1 MRFSR
6 PMNNNQPLKI
16 YRRSL
21 DSTCYY
27 ACYVNKSKV
36 SHLRLRADA
45 LTQSPEIWTK
55 QYWCRQRTC
64 KSTMTAYTH
73 ASREVM
79 YSSMSSM
86 LQLEKIHELRL
97 LTGSLVIDRLGLM
110 MKPSLV
116 KHVFPCASCAE
127 PRLRRRT
134 CHKI

>member
-1 MRFSR
+1 
-6 PMNNNQPLKI
+6 
-16 YRRSL
+16 
-21 DSTCYY
+21 
-27 ACYVNKSKV
+27 
-36 SHLRLRADA
+36 
-45 LTQSPEIWTK
+45 
-55 QYWCRQRTC
+55 
-64 KSTMTAYTH
+64 MTAYTH

-116 KHVFPCASCAE
+116 KHVFPDASCAE